1 MEIDL
6 SKFFGA
12 FFEEAEEHLA
22 NFETLLLGLDL
33 AAPEAEDLNAIFRA
47 AHSIKGG
54 AGTFGFEDLASLTH
68 ILENLLDRVRKGT
81 MALRSDMVDV
91 FLRTADVLA
100 GMVAVH
106 RDGAA
111 ADPAAV
117 AEVTQALQ
125 AIEASASGAPEAASA
140 VAPQAPAE
148 VAQPAGSGRWLLSLR
163 LDPDENHSAL
173 LASLANLG
181 EVHELTR
188 SEQDGSLRL
197 EYEII
202 SDDSQQELDDTL
214 GFVLPPE
221 RYTLQPQ
228 GVAAPLASEGEA
240 FGFFD
245 DEPAPA
251 ADAGGEAYG
260 FFDDA
265 AVAAPASGEEV
276 EFGFF
281 APVPEAATPA
291 AASTAKAD
299 EYGFFEPLPNVSPD
313 APPGTEGVAYGF
325 LDPNALKTAQAQ
337 QAAAQAAPPAAASGA
352 GSAKAADPAA
362 TPQRRATDKAEG
374 ATIRVDV
381 NKVDQLLNFVGELVI
396 TQSMLAQSAAGL
408 DPLQHTRLLQGIE
421 QLQRN
426 TRELQESVMSIRMVP
441 VSTVFSRFPRVVR
454 DLAAKLGKKI
464 ELRLVGEQT
473 ELDKGFVEKLADPL
487 THLVRNS
494 LDHGI
499 ESTEVRLAR
508 GKPETGLLTLCAFQQ
523 GGNVV
528 IEVRD
533 DGAGLNRE
541 RILAKA
547 KENNLPVADN
557 LSDAEVWMLIFEA
570 GFSTA
575 AEVTDVSGRGV
586 GMDVVRKNIQ
596 SMGGSVEIESM
607 AGVGATMRIR
617 LPLTLA
623 ILDGM
628 LVGTGGETYILP
640 LNAIR
645 ESLQPQAEQ
654 CKSVTGRGRVVQVR
668 NEYLPLIALH
678 EVVGCA
684 PRSQDP
690 TEGIVMLIDAGNQ
703 QIALWV
709 DELLGQQQVVVKNL
723 ESNYR
728 RVPGMSGATILG
740 DGRVALIIDVSAL
753 AKVRGG

>member
-33 AAPEAEDLNAIFRA
+33 AEPDAEDLNAIFRA

-81 MALRSDMVDV
+81 MALRGEMVDV
-91 FLRTADVLA
+91 FLRTGDVLA

-106 RDGAA
+106 RDGA
-111 ADPAAV
+111 DGNPAAV
-117 AEVTQALQ
+117 QEVTLALQ
-125 AIEASASGAPEAASA
+125 AIEAEATGAAPTAGHDVEPGAAEPTAASEA
-140 VAPQAPAE
+140 
-148 VAQPAGSGRWLLSLR
+148 RWRLNLR
-163 LDPDENHSAL
+163 LDADEPHDAL
-173 LASLANLG
+173 LGSLGALGQVTELERQQDGKLLRLTLEISSRESQQDLSDSLA
-181 EVHELTR
+181 
-188 SEQDGSLRL
+188 
-197 EYEII
+197 
-202 SDDSQQELDDTL
+202 
-214 GFVLPPE
+214 FVLPSDRYELSPLPE
-221 RYTLQPQ
+221 TADIP
-228 GVAAPLASEGEA
+228 GEGDTFGFFTDDPEPDAAPATSGEDEA
-240 FGFFD
+240 FGFF
-245 DEPAPA
+245 EPLDNEAA
-251 ADAGGEAYG
+251 TAVATADAGGT
-260 FFDDA
+260 D
-265 AVAAPASGEEV
+265 
-276 EFGFF
+276 
-281 APVPEAATPA
+281 
-291 AASTAKAD
+291 
-299 EYGFFEPLPNVSPD
+299 YGFFEPLPAVAPD
-313 APPGTEGVAYGF
+313 APPGQEGIAYGF
-325 LDPNALKTAQAQ
+325 LDKQALERAQAKQAAEAEQARQAQ
-337 QAAAQAAPPAAASGA
+337 QQNVKS
-352 GSAKAADPAA
+352 ADPAIS
-362 TPQRRATDKAEG
+362 QNRRATDKAEG

-408 DPLQHTRLLQGIE
+408 DPLQHTRLLAGIE

-454 DLAAKLGKKI
+454 DLAAKLGKKV

-499 ESTEVRLAR
+499 ESTEAR
-508 GKPETGLLTLCAFQQ
+508 RAKGKPETGMLTLCAFQQ
-523 GGNVV
+523 GGSVV

-533 DGAGLNRE
+533 DGAGLNRD

-547 KENNLPVADN
+547 RDSGMSVPETMT
-557 LSDAEVWMLIFEA
+557 DAEVWMLIFEA

-607 AGVGATMRIR
+607 AGVGSTMRIR

-628 LVGTGGETYILP
+628 LIGTGGETYILP

-678 EVVGCA
+678 EVVGCQ
-684 PRSQDP
+684 PQSKEP

-740 DGRVALIIDVSAL
+740 DGRVALIIDVSVL
-753 AKVRGG
+753 AKARSA